1 MSNPST
7 PQQSMNHTLKRIG
20 CAAAAFS
27 GVAGAI
33 YAVSTGIR
41 KGDFSS
47 ALWAMDPAAAP
58 PLSTQRQLREEDSGE
73 EQPSKKHRAESYEAR
88 ELEQPFAAHCA
99 RVQPGR
105 QQVHIAV

>member
-58 PLSTQRQLREEDSGE
+58 PLSTQRQLREGDSGE
-73 EQPSKKHRAESYEAR
+73 E
-88 ELEQPFAAHCA
+88 
-99 RVQPGR
+99 
-105 QQVHIAV
+105 